1 MDLTKHFLSHPTED
15 VLEEYVFHHLPT
27 LPMAQVEEHLLVCE
41 SCREALHKI
50 DEFVWTMKASA
61 GTFKPIQPCVP
72 GAPRRTAL
80 WTGAGAMSLVAVT
93 LVGLLVLHGT
103 PKEQAAPAAI
113 TLSSIRGLEALSIVP
128 AGKPLELH
136 IDAPD
141 LAPVRDYEIRLV
153 DSAGGQIWK
162 GTTTHRD
169 GKPLAQIP
177 VPLKAGVYWVRLYD
191 ATGTPLREFGMS
203 AK

>member
-1 MDLTKHFLSHPTED
+1 MDLTKHLPSHPNEE
-15 VLEEYVFHHLPT
+15 VLEEYVFHRLPAV
-27 LPMAQVEEHLLVCE
+27 LVAQVEEHLLLCE

-50 DEFVWTMKASA
+50 DEFVSTMHASA
-61 GTFKPIQPCVP
+61 RTLNSIQSSAP
-72 GAPRRTAL
+72 GARRRTAL
-80 WTGAGAMSLVAVT
+80 WTGAGAVSVAVVT
-93 LVGLLVLHGT
+93 LAGLLVLHET
-103 PKEQAAPAAI
+103 PKEQAAPVAV

-141 LAPVRDYEIRLV
+141 LAPAGNYQIRLV
-153 DSAGGQIWK
+153 NSAGGQIWK

-177 VPLKAGVYWVRLYD
+177 VALKAGVYWVRLYD
-191 ATGTPLREFGMS
+191 ATGTALREFGMS